1 MSVDLILALFDIL
14 ANGMYQKETKQ
25 TMTVFRSF
33 LVNKV
38 PAILSYIS
46 AASLDP
52 IPMEICITQA
62 LSRVDPNA
70 FPSFSATFDL
80 LQGNASLADVRQD
93 FLFACALHKL
103 IPESRIE
110 AILGENPMQTLTPE
124 SRYIKEDLVGQIT
137 ANAERAEQLIGEIEQ
152 MEGNVGAI
160 VHAIAEVFRPKNDDF
175 SVLTLVLGNEWS
187 MFTQRDNDS
196 EAHV

>member
-1 MSVDLILALFDIL
+1 MVQGDHITLSVDLILALYDIL
-14 ANGMYQKETKQ
+14 ANGMYQKESKQ
-25 TMTVFRSF
+25 TMAVFRSF

-52 IPMEICITQA
+52 IPTEGCITQA

-70 FPSFSATFDL
+70 FPSFSSTFGL
-80 LQGNASLADVRQD
+80 MQGNASLADVRQE

-103 IPESRIE
+103 IPEARIE
-110 AILGENPMQTLTPE
+110 AILGENPMQTLTEE
-124 SRYIKEDLVGQIT
+124 SQFQKNDLVLQIT
-137 ANAERAEQLIGEIEQ
+137 ANPERAEQLIGEIEQ

-160 VHAIAEVFRPKNDDF
+160 VQAVVEVRLQP
-175 SVLTLVLGNEWS
+175 SV
-187 MFTQRDNDS
+187 
-196 EAHV
+196 